1 MSLSLKSTNAGAER
15 IKICGLRPITP
26 LFPVDRWAGGTC
38 HYIHLR
44 RQKSPRL
51 FDHCDYV
58 ALLCISLR
66 HFAFLHPERQMED
79 VICTSYVGIESLE
92 SKHGLLKE
100 ENTSHKHQC
109 FFSAGMPGSES
120 SWNAWVWTRSLPN
133 VWRRAVRE
141 KCPCHFGWEDS
152 LRPVSLCFAFTASPL
167 QDVELVS

>member
-26 LFPVDRWAGGTC
+26 LFPVDRWAGGTY

-66 HFAFLHPERQMED
+66 HFAFLHPPERQMED

-92 SKHGLLKE
+92 SKHDLWKE

-109 FFSAGMPGSES
+109 FFQLECLGLKPAGTPGSEPGVYPMS
-120 SWNAWVWTRSLPN
+120 GEELSEKNAHAISG
-133 VWRRAVRE
+133 E
-141 KCPCHFGWEDS
+141 KI
-152 LRPVSLCFAFTASPL
+152 A
-167 QDVELVS
+167 